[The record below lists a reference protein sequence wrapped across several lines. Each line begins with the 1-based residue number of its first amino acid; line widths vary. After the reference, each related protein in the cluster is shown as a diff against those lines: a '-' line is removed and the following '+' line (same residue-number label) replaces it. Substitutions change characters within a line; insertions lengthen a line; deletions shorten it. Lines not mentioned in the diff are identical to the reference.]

1 MERKCIICG
10 NLFQTKYAKSTL
22 CSDAC
27 RDERQRQHSA
37 KYVVKRREKDK
48 QEEKQEK
55 KQEKNYENKYC
66 ILCGKEYKPT
76 SGRQKTCSKECGK
89 IEKSIYQAEWYR
101 AGKAEDEHYEKKPKA
116 EGVHYEKKTQAETEK
131 PKKPK
136 KKDSLTADA
145 VAAHKL
151 GVSYGKY
158 IAYYK
163 RGGGR

>member
-10 NLFQTKYAKSTL
+10 SIFQARYSKSAF

-27 RDERQRQHSA
+27 RAERQRQYSA
-37 KYVVKRREKDK
+37 AYVAKRREINKAK
-48 QEEKQEK
+48 GYEEK
-55 KQEKNYENKYC
+55 YC
-66 ILCGKEYKPT
+66 VICGKEYQPT
-76 SGRQKTCSKECGK
+76 SGKQKTCSERCKK
-89 IEKSIYQAEWYR
+89 IEKARYQAEWYR
-101 AGKAEDEHYEKKPKA
+101 ERKSEGEHYD
-116 EGVHYEKKTQAETEK
+116 KTKEEK

>member
-10 NLFQTKYAKSTL
+10 SVFQARYSKSAF
-22 CSDAC
+22 CSDEC
-27 RDERQRQHSA
+27 RAERQRQYSA
-37 KYVVKRREKDK
+37 AYVAKRREINKAK
-48 QEEKQEK
+48 GYEEK
-55 KQEKNYENKYC
+55 YC
-66 ILCGKEYKPT
+66 VICGKEYQPT
-76 SGRQKTCSKECGK
+76 SGKQKTCSERCKK
-89 IEKSIYQAEWYR
+89 IEKARYQAEWYR
-101 AGKAEDEHYEKKPKA
+101 ERKNEGEHYD
-116 EGVHYEKKTQAETEK
+116 KTKTEK

-158 IAYYK
+158 IAYFK

>member
-10 NLFQTKYAKSTL
+10 SIFQARYSKSAF

-27 RDERQRQHSA
+27 RAERQRQYSA
-37 KYVVKRREKDK
+37 AYVAKRREINKAK
-48 QEEKQEK
+48 GYEEK
-55 KQEKNYENKYC
+55 YC
-66 ILCGKEYKPT
+66 VICGKEYQPT
-76 SGRQKTCSKECGK
+76 SGKQKTCSERCKK
-89 IEKSIYQAEWYR
+89 IEKARYQAEWYR
-101 AGKAEDEHYEKKPKA
+101 ERKNEGEHYD
-116 EGVHYEKKTQAETEK
+116 KTKQEK

>member
-10 NLFQTKYAKSTL
+10 NVFQARYSKSAF

-27 RDERQRQHSA
+27 RAERQRQLSA
-37 KYVVKRREKDK
+37 DYVAKRREINKAK
-48 QEEKQEK
+48 GYEEK
-55 KQEKNYENKYC
+55 YC
-66 ILCGKEYKPT
+66 VICGKEYQPT
-76 SGRQKTCSKECGK
+76 SGKQKTCSERCKK
-89 IEKSIYQAEWYR
+89 IEKARYQAEWYR
-101 AGKAEDEHYEKKPKA
+101 ERKNEGEHYD
-116 EGVHYEKKTQAETEK
+116 KTKTEK

-163 RGGGR
+163 RGGGK

>member
-10 NLFQTKYAKSTL
+10 SIFQARYSKSAF

-27 RDERQRQHSA
+27 RAERQRQYTA
-37 KYVVKRREKDK
+37 AYIAKRREINKAK
-48 QEEKQEK
+48 GYEEK
-55 KQEKNYENKYC
+55 YC
-66 ILCGKEYKPT
+66 VICGKEYQPT
-76 SGRQKTCSKECGK
+76 SGKQKTCSERCKK
-89 IEKSIYQAEWYR
+89 IEKARYQAEWYR
-101 AGKAEDEHYEKKPKA
+101 ERKSEGEHYD
-116 EGVHYEKKTQAETEK
+116 KTKEEK

-136 KKDSLTADA
+136 EKDSLTADA

-158 IAYYK
+158 IALYK

>member
-10 NLFQTKYAKSTL
+10 SVFQARYSKSAF
-22 CSDAC
+22 CSDEC
-27 RDERQRQHSA
+27 RAERQRQLSA
-37 KYVVKRREKDK
+37 AYVAKRREINKAK
-48 QEEKQEK
+48 GYEEK
-55 KQEKNYENKYC
+55 YC
-66 ILCGKEYKPT
+66 VICGKEYQPT
-76 SGRQKTCSKECGK
+76 SGKQKTCSERCKK
-89 IEKSIYQAEWYR
+89 IEKARYQAEWYR
-101 AGKAEDEHYEKKPKA
+101 ERKNEGEHYDKTKP
-116 EGVHYEKKTQAETEK
+116 EK

-158 IAYYK
+158 IALYK

>member
-10 NLFQTKYAKSTL
+10 SIFQARYSKSAF

-27 RDERQRQHSA
+27 RAERQRQYSSA
-37 KYVVKRREKDK
+37 YVAKRREVNKAK
-48 QEEKQEK
+48 GYEEK
-55 KQEKNYENKYC
+55 YC
-66 ILCGKEYKPT
+66 VICGKEYQPT
-76 SGRQKTCSKECGK
+76 SGKQKTCSERCKK
-89 IEKSIYQAEWYR
+89 IEKARYQAEWYR
-101 AGKAEDEHYEKKPKA
+101 ERKNEGEHYD
-116 EGVHYEKKTQAETEK
+116 KTKVEK

-158 IAYYK
+158 IALYK
-163 RGGGR
+163 RGGER

>member
-10 NLFQTKYAKSTL
+10 NIFQARYSKSAF
-22 CSDAC
+22 CSDEC
-27 RDERQRQHSA
+27 RAERQRQLSA
-37 KYVVKRREKDK
+37 DYVAKRREINKAK
-48 QEEKQEK
+48 GYEEK
-55 KQEKNYENKYC
+55 YC
-66 ILCGKEYKPT
+66 VICGKEYQPT
-76 SGRQKTCSKECGK
+76 SGKQKTCSERCKK
-89 IEKSIYQAEWYR
+89 IEKARYQAEWYR
-101 AGKAEDEHYEKKPKA
+101 ERKSEGEHYD
-116 EGVHYEKKTQAETEK
+116 KTKTEK

>member
-10 NLFQTKYAKSTL
+10 SIFQAKYSKSAF

-27 RDERQRQHSA
+27 RAERQRQYSA
-37 KYVVKRREKDK
+37 AYVAKRREINKAK
-48 QEEKQEK
+48 GYEEK
-55 KQEKNYENKYC
+55 YC
-66 ILCGKEYKPT
+66 VICGKEYQPT
-76 SGRQKTCSKECGK
+76 SGKQKTCSERCKK
-89 IEKSIYQAEWYR
+89 IEKARYQAEWYR
-101 AGKAEDEHYEKKPKA
+101 ERKGEGEHYDKTKP
-116 EGVHYEKKTQAETEK
+116 EK

>member
-10 NLFQTKYAKSTL
+10 SIFQARYSKSAF
-22 CSDAC
+22 CSDEC
-27 RDERQRQHSA
+27 RAERQRQLSA
-37 KYVVKRREKDK
+37 DYVAKRREINKAK
-48 QEEKQEK
+48 GYEEK
-55 KQEKNYENKYC
+55 YC
-66 ILCGKEYKPT
+66 VICGKEYQPT
-76 SGRQKTCSKECGK
+76 SGKQKTCSERCKK
-89 IEKSIYQAEWYR
+89 IEKARYQAEWYR
-101 AGKAEDEHYEKKPKA
+101 ERKSEGEHYD
-116 EGVHYEKKTQAETEK
+116 KTKTEK

-158 IAYYK
+158 IAYFK

>member
-10 NLFQTKYAKSTL
+10 NIFQAKCGKSAF

-27 RDERQRQHSA
+27 RAERQRQYTA
-37 KYVVKRREKDK
+37 AYVAKRREINKAK
-48 QEEKQEK
+48 GYEEK
-55 KQEKNYENKYC
+55 YC
-66 ILCGKEYKPT
+66 VICGKEYQPT
-76 SGRQKTCSKECGK
+76 SGKQKTCSERCKK
-89 IEKSIYQAEWYR
+89 IEKARYQAEWYR
-101 AGKAEDEHYEKKPKA
+101 ERKIEGIHYD
-116 EGVHYEKKTQAETEK
+116 KTEPEK

-158 IAYYK
+158 IALYK
-163 RGGGR
+163 RGGGK

>member
-10 NLFQTKYAKSTL
+10 SIFQARYSKSAF

-27 RDERQRQHSA
+27 RAERQRQHSA
-37 KYVVKRREKDK
+37 AYVAKRREINKAK
-48 QEEKQEK
+48 GYEEK
-55 KQEKNYENKYC
+55 YC
-66 ILCGKEYKPT
+66 VICGKEYQPT
-76 SGRQKTCSKECGK
+76 SGKQKTCSERCKK
-89 IEKSIYQAEWYR
+89 IEKARYQAEWYR
-101 AGKAEDEHYEKKPKA
+101 ERKSEGEHYDKTKP
-116 EGVHYEKKTQAETEK
+116 EK

-163 RGGGR
+163 RGGERWEH

>member
-10 NLFQTKYAKSTL
+10 SIFQARYSKSAF

-27 RDERQRQHSA
+27 RAERQRQYSA
-37 KYVVKRREKDK
+37 AYVAKRREINKAK
-48 QEEKQEK
+48 GYEEK
-55 KQEKNYENKYC
+55 YC
-66 ILCGKEYKPT
+66 VICGKEYQPT
-76 SGRQKTCSKECGK
+76 SGKQKTCSERCKK
-89 IEKSIYQAEWYR
+89 IEKARYQAEWYR
-101 AGKAEDEHYEKKPKA
+101 ERKSEGEHYD
-116 EGVHYEKKTQAETEK
+116 KTKSEK

-163 RGGGR
+163 RGGTKWEH

>member
-10 NLFQTKYAKSTL
+10 NIFQAKCGKSAL

-27 RDERQRQHSA
+27 RAERQRQLSA
-37 KYVVKRREKDK
+37 DYVAKRREINKAK
-48 QEEKQEK
+48 GYEEK
-55 KQEKNYENKYC
+55 YC
-66 ILCGKEYKPT
+66 VICGKEYQPT
-76 SGRQKTCSKECGK
+76 SGKQKTCSERCKK
-89 IEKSIYQAEWYR
+89 IEKARYQAEWYR
-101 AGKAEDEHYEKKPKA
+101 ERKSEGEHYDKTKA
-116 EGVHYEKKTQAETEK
+116 EK

-158 IAYYK
+158 IALYK

>member
-10 NLFQTKYAKSTL
+10 SIFQARYSKSAF
-22 CSDAC
+22 CSDEC
-27 RDERQRQHSA
+27 RAERQRQYSA
-37 KYVVKRREKDK
+37 AYVAKRREINKAK
-48 QEEKQEK
+48 GYEEK
-55 KQEKNYENKYC
+55 YC
-66 ILCGKEYKPT
+66 VICGKEYQPT
-76 SGRQKTCSKECGK
+76 SGKQKTCSERCKK
-89 IEKSIYQAEWYR
+89 IEKARYQAEWYR
-101 AGKAEDEHYEKKPKA
+101 ERKNEGEHYD
-116 EGVHYEKKTQAETEK
+116 KTKTEK

-163 RGGGR
+163 RGGGGR

>member
-10 NLFQTKYAKSTL
+10 SLFQAKCGKSAF

-27 RDERQRQHSA
+27 RAERQRQYTA
-37 KYVVKRREKDK
+37 AYIAKRREINKAK
-48 QEEKQEK
+48 GYEEK
-55 KQEKNYENKYC
+55 YC
-66 ILCGKEYKPT
+66 VICGKEYQPT
-76 SGRQKTCSKECGK
+76 SGKQKTCSERCKK
-89 IEKSIYQAEWYR
+89 IEKARYQAEWYR
-101 AGKAEDEHYEKKPKA
+101 ERKGEGEHYD
-116 EGVHYEKKTQAETEK
+116 KTKTEK

>member
-10 NLFQTKYAKSTL
+10 SIFQARYSKSAF
-22 CSDAC
+22 CSDEC
-27 RDERQRQHSA
+27 RAERQRQYSA
-37 KYVVKRREKDK
+37 AYVAKRREINKAK
-48 QEEKQEK
+48 GYEEK
-55 KQEKNYENKYC
+55 YC
-66 ILCGKEYKPT
+66 VICGKEYQPT
-76 SGRQKTCSKECGK
+76 SGKQKTCSERCKK
-89 IEKSIYQAEWYR
+89 IEKARYQAEWYR
-101 AGKAEDEHYEKKPKA
+101 ERKNEGEHYD
-116 EGVHYEKKTQAETEK
+116 KTKVEK

>member
-10 NLFQTKYAKSTL
+10 SIFQARYSKSAF

-27 RDERQRQHSA
+27 RAERQRQYSA
-37 KYVVKRREKDK
+37 AYIAKRREINKAK
-48 QEEKQEK
+48 GYEEK
-55 KQEKNYENKYC
+55 YC
-66 ILCGKEYKPT
+66 VICGKEYQPT
-76 SGRQKTCSKECGK
+76 SGKQKTCSERCKK
-89 IEKSIYQAEWYR
+89 IEKARNQAEWYR
-101 AGKAEDEHYEKKPKA
+101 ERKNEGEHYD
-116 EGVHYEKKTQAETEK
+116 KTKTEK

-158 IAYYK
+158 IALYK

>member
-10 NLFQTKYAKSTL
+10 SVFQARYSKSAF
-22 CSDAC
+22 CSDEC
-27 RDERQRQHSA
+27 RAERQRQHSA
-37 KYVVKRREKDK
+37 KYVVKRRENN
-48 QEEKQEK
+48 

-101 AGKAEDEHYEKKPKA
+101 AGKAEGEHYEKKPKA
-116 EGVHYEKKTQAETEK
+116 EGEHYDKTKEEK

-158 IAYYK
+158 IAYFK
-163 RGGGR
+163 RGGER